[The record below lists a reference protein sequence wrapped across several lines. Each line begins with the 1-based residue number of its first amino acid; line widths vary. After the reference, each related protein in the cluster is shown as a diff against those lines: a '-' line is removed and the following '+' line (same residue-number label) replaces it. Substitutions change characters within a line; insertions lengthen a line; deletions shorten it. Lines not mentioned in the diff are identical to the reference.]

1 MAIVYLS
8 LGSNSGDRLA
18 NLQQATSFLSMLDDV
33 DILETSAFYET
44 QPWGVKNQPWF
55 INAVVKLSTALTPQK
70 LLFECQKIESLLGRN
85 RDTEIRWGERTLDI
99 DVLFYDSE
107 ILVTDNLKI
116 PHKYLHERAFVLV
129 PMLEIAPDFIH
140 PVFEKTIEELYNEL
154 NKPEEVFLYG
164 TI

>member
-18 NLQQATSFLSMLDDV
+18 NLQQATSFLSMLEDV

-55 INAVVKLSTALTPQK
+55 INAVVKISTELSAQK
-70 LLFECQKIESLLGRN
+70 LLSECQKIESLLGRN
-85 RDTEIRWGERTLDI
+85 RNTEIRWGERTLDVDI
-99 DVLFYDSE
+99 IFYDDE
-107 ILVTDNLKI
+107 ILVEENLKI
-116 PHKYLHERAFVLV
+116 PHKYMHERAFVLV
-129 PMLEIAPDFIH
+129 PMLEIAPDFVH
-140 PVFEKTIEELYNEL
+140 PVFEKTVEELYGEL
-154 NKPEEVFLYG
+154 DKPDEVFLYG